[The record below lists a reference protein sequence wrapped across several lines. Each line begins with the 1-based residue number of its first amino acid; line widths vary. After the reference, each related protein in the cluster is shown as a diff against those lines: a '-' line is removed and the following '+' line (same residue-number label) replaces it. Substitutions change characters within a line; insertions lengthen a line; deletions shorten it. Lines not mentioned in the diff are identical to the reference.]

1 MKDKLVKFNRKAP
14 YYRFKR
20 ALIIFS
26 ILALV
31 AVAVSI
37 PLSLK
42 IAASQ
47 AEANQNDITELVDE

>member
-26 ILALV
+26 ILAFV
-31 AVAVSI
+31 AAAISVPI
-37 PLSLK
+37 GLK

-47 AEANQNDITELVDE
+47 AVTNENTTSEVVPE